1 MPDALSDAQVIK
13 FMKLAKSRLS
23 TNLFEAGNKN
33 FIRNYYGVIKDE
45 NTQYYGMIT
54 KIKSSDT
61 DISEIRDGFGAE
73 YSLSGQTQ
81 SRFPMYQGEWSNN
94 KRHGFGIVSNNV
106 NNSYVVGY
114 WNKNV
119 LNHRRPI
126 IYVTKKSGKT
136 KIYVGL
142 ATNEFRVP
150 DPNNV
155 FYIPE
160 RHFTN
165 DVVIFEPATETAY
178 QNSSHDMN
186 RLMSSDEMH
195 EIRRMMRVK
204 ETLDYMKLTE
214 RDHRNRED
222 GFRDLKERYSLI
234 LQDLRNQSK
243 ATDGSVNVTNIKL
256 SKYAFST
263 DDSKDEIESGLKD
276 KLSKIKQSDKDDEL
290 FKQSDK
296 DDELFKQSDKD
307 DELFKQSDK
316 DDELFK
322 QSDKDELSRA
332 NEKLKKLEKEKRD
345 LTQDLDFAIKNNRSA
360 LTKSIRAGLTQN
372 DDELNR
378 TRNEITRL
386 ENELSK
392 AKQSDKDDELS
403 KMLQYYNS
411 ELSKI
416 KQHYDSELSKANEKL
431 EKLEKKKIELKQDLD
446 DARKNNQ
453 SEITKA
459 IQAQQNQNYIEL
471 GRAQNEITRL
481 ENELIKTRN
490 EITRL
495 QDQLYKQQSDIYEL
509 SRLQRELENLK
520 KEKRELKR
528 ELDDARKNN
537 PALTKAIQAQQNQN
551 DIELER
557 AQNEITRLQDQLIKT
572 RNEITRLQDQLY
584 KQQSSHEDEL
594 SKQKWSHKDE
604 LSKQK
609 SSHKDELSKM
619 QYQLSSLQ
627 SQLKN
632 LENENRE
639 LRQSPNVANT
649 KVQQAMNDSKIREI
663 KGAIVGLIVSSGV
676 IIGLP
681 ATYDYLSQVKDD
693 RDKRIDVEKKQERNL
708 EDYVNRVT
716 SSINETSSIED
727 LVMID
732 TYIKT
737 MSAVDPNQNIRI
749 FDQDDFEK
757 SRSKLLKLLGN
768 KIDSIHAKN
777 LEELIQN
784 TNSSILNATKEK
796 DLRLLDKLD
805 AQITSVTFKD
815 ASGIQKFN
823 QDDLEKAKKELSSS
837 ILNAK
842 KDISDPGSILDRLS
856 RAWKAFNQDKS
867 SSTPNYAPSK
877 ATNVN
882 KASDASPSKSVATN
896 NQSDLQNNIPSKE
909 QNLKNLTDWAETE
922 IQKSLRDF
930 SGENTINR
938 LQEVKR
944 LTLEINNNGSY
955 DNINFT
961 NWKNFTLTRIDTT
974 IERLQNERSQNKS
987 SVSTNASQSS
997 STSSINKQEKPISV
1011 AEKNIN
1017 LKNLNSSIDIEIRK
1031 NLSDSTHLM
1040 SMKDRISTL
1049 SNSEGKYDSADFFEW
1064 KKAIIQRI
1072 DSEIERIKKSS
1083 TDKRPDTGSASSNA
1097 ALVDKSINVTNQN
1110 NAAPE
1115 YPTVSR
1121 TKVSDLVRSADIK
1134 NLKWND
1140 SPPNLPFITWRG
1152 AAFQRNYESDRSN
1165 NISRLEKWARD
1176 EIESIKND
1184 LDPIVKVARLMKI
1197 REGLKAFRN
1206 GNYFDE
1212 KDFYDMDYRVS
1223 LEISNQIT
1231 RIDNT
1236 FKR

>member
-1 MPDALSDAQVIK
+1 
-13 FMKLAKSRLS
+13 MKLAKSRLS
-23 TNLFEAGNKN
+23 TNLFEAGNTKVVDRYHGVIKDKN
-33 FIRNYYGVIKDE
+33 TQHSRIKAVDKYYGVIKDE
-45 NTQYYGMIT
+45 NTQYYGII
-54 KIKSSDT
+54 KNIKSSDT
-61 DISEIRDGFGAE
+61 NIKIRDEFGAE
-73 YSLSGQTQ
+73 YISSK
-81 SRFPMYQGEWSNN
+81 SYPIYQGQWLND
-94 KRHGFGIVSNNV
+94 KRHGFGIASPSIDNTEVGVFKPATDSGEFSIVIGFFENDTLDTNN
-106 NNSYVVGY
+106 
-114 WNKNV
+114 
-119 LNHRRPI
+119 PI
-126 IYVTKKSGKT
+126 IYITKDNMFYIGFPDDDFFARFSVENSYEPWISSVIYPTLKLNPFTETVHRWVKHEGVQEYIDPIRITDVERDLIVQLIKLYGRLDYKNSLTIDDHIKRYDTLGMIERVYSAGLT
-136 KIYVGL
+136 KIGNQKN
-142 ATNEFRVP
+142 AN
-150 DPNNV
+150 
-155 FYIPE
+155 
-160 RHFTN
+160 
-165 DVVIFEPATETAY
+165 
-178 QNSSHDMN
+178 NSSYND
-186 RLMSSDEMH
+186 
-195 EIRRMMRVK
+195 IYAK
-204 ETLDYMKLTE
+204 
-214 RDHRNRED
+214 
-222 GFRDLKERYSLI
+222 FRDFGNNINDKNKE
-234 LQDLRNQSK
+234 QQSDK
-243 ATDGSVNVTNIKL
+243 DEL
-256 SKYAFST
+256 SKIKQS
-263 DDSKDEIESGLKD
+263 DKDE
-276 KLSKIKQSDKDDEL
+276 LSKIKQSDKDDEL
-290 FKQSDK
+290 
-296 DDELFKQSDKD
+296 
-307 DELFKQSDK
+307 
-316 DDELFK
+316 
-322 QSDKDELSRA
+322 SRA
-332 NEKLKKLEKEKRD
+332 NKKLKKLENEKRD
-345 LTQDLDFAIKNNRSA
+345 LTQQLDLTIKNNRSA
-360 LTKSIRAGLTQN
+360 MAKAIQALQAQN

-392 AKQSDKDDELS
+392 AKQSDKDELS
-403 KMLQYYNS
+403 KMLQYYDS
-411 ELSKI
+411 EVSKI
-416 KQHYDSELSKANEKL
+416 KQYYESELSRANEKL
-431 EKLEKKKIELKQDLD
+431 EKLEKEKIELTQDLD

-459 IQAQQNQNYIEL
+459 IQAQQTQNDNEL
-471 GRAQNEITRL
+471 RSTRDEITRL
-481 ENELIKTRN
+481 EN

-509 SRLQRELENLK
+509 SRLRREVENLK

-537 PALTKAIQAQQNQN
+537 PALTKTIQAQQNQN

-557 AQNEITRLQDQLIKT
+557 AQNEITRLENELIKT
-572 RNEITRLQDQLY
+572 QNMITVLQDELY
-584 KQQSSHEDEL
+584 KQRQ
-594 SKQKWSHKDE
+594 
-604 LSKQK
+604 
-609 SSHKDELSKM
+609 SHKDELSKM
-619 QYQLSSLQ
+619 QYQLSMSYKDELSKMHYQLSSLQ
-627 SQLKN
+627 SQIKN
-632 LENENRE
+632 LENENRK
-639 LRQSPNVANT
+639 LSQSPNVANT

-663 KGAIVGLIVSSGV
+663 KGAIVGIILGSGV

-681 ATYDYLSQVKDD
+681 AAYDYLSQAKDD

-708 EDYVNRVT
+708 KDYVNRVT

-732 TYIKT
+732 TYIKA

-749 FDQDDFEK
+749 FDQNDFEK
-757 SRSKLLKLLGN
+757 SRSKLLELLGN

-823 QDDLEKAKKELSSS
+823 QTNLEKVKKELSSR

-842 KDISDPGSILDRLS
+842 KDISDSGSVVDRLS
-856 RAWKAFNQDKS
+856 REWKAFNQDKS

-877 ATNVN
+877 AATVN